1 MKDEGSEHYTRGHYR
16 RDAAQAFYLLA
27 SIIIQMVF
35 RLVGMAMV
43 AQDLDMNANRCPPTA
58 WPEGGGLW
66 HAEFVT
72 TAIHFSASH
81 PLLLEQLHREWRAPR
96 KLLRR
101 RSTTR
106 CGPSRHPAL
115 IGSDR

>member
-66 HAEFVT
+66 HAEFVI
-72 TAIHFSASH
+72 TASISAHRTHCFWNSCIENGGRRGNCCAVGA
-81 PLLLEQLHREWRAPR
+81 PLDAGRAAIP
-96 KLLRR
+96 
-101 RSTTR
+101 
-106 CGPSRHPAL
+106 P
-115 IGSDR
+115 